1 MYWNM
6 EEPISPLLTPLPLP
20 WQTWPHILRKIHV
33 SLSGKLITRYL
44 SWQTRFFLAL
54 GGAHY
59 FSHCLTFRFEG
70 DSSQKPKG
78 RSSIARPPADSRHC
92 LSCSVSLSLHSSFL
106 EITIFH
112 SPHSIV
118 SNISFPPP
126 PLHLRFLGGRLC
138 SHGLAFRRTVV
149 FQRSKHDVEVKI
161 CSLPHHAPQLL

>member
-1 MYWNM
+1 MSQGWNNFYKTTHKLTMYWNM

-126 PLHLRFLGGRLC
+126 PPPQVFRWASLFARPGFSTYRRF
-138 SHGLAFRRTVV
+138 S
-149 FQRSKHDVEVKI
+149 EV
-161 CSLPHHAPQLL
+161 